1 VKHFI
6 YLTNTRL
13 VSLVSQGRRI
23 VARREFA
30 VSGAGAAAFEA
41 YLANLRD
48 TPAHLFTDLAEED
61 FRLDTIPH
69 VGARDREAILARKL
83 AQIFRSTPFRHAL
96 PQGREAEGRRDDRV
110 FYTAITN
117 PELLRPWLEMLERLR
132 VPLEGIYS
140 AAVFSGVLLEE
151 LDLLF
156 ANAMLVTFTPG
167 DAMRQSYFRDREIKF
182 SRLSPIDL
190 EEGQSLGTMIAEE
203 TTRTW
208 QYLDSL
214 RNFGADDRLEVCIL
228 VHPNDKR
235 VIEPELR
242 EFAQLRYHLLD
253 IEEVALKLGLKP
265 APLDS
270 TAEEVMVHLFL
281 LRKAANHFA
290 SEEQRRFSTLR
301 GARNTLMRLAG
312 AVVLASLAWSGWIL
326 APAFKATEA
335 DARAAQ
341 QVSSLDR
348 EYDEIMKSLPS
359 FGVGGSTMRDAVAFY
374 NGSIR
379 NFPTLTGFLVPVSE
393 ALRGHPAVRLTQLA
407 WIATDDPKASPRIT
421 RSPSREPVPVKSIA
435 GKAAES
441 APAPGPALPNDPPNP
456 MFAGGRYQVAVVEG
470 ALRVPANDFRGAM
483 AEVEK
488 LAADIASIPGY
499 RAEVME
505 GPLDV
510 GPGQQLQGRLNE
522 KSAPTMETRFLLRIV
537 REREPVA

>member
-1 VKHFI
+1 MRHFL

-13 VSLVSQGRRI
+13 VSLVAQGKRI

-41 YLANLRD
+41 HLANLHD
-48 TPAHLFTDLAEED
+48 TRTLVFVDLAEED

-69 VGARDREAILARKL
+69 VGAGDRQAILNRKL
-83 AQIFRSTPFRHAL
+83 TQIFRNTPYRHAL
-96 PQGREAEGRRDDRV
+96 LQGREPEGRRDDRV

-117 PELLRPWLEMLERLR
+117 PELLRPWVDMLERLA
-132 VPLEGIYS
+132 VPMEGIYS
-140 AAVFSGVLLEE
+140 AAVFSGVLLQE
-151 LDLLF
+151 LDLAF
-156 ANAMLVTFTPG
+156 ANTLLVTFTPG
-167 DAMRQSYFRDREIKF
+167 EAMRQSYLREREIKF
-182 SRLSPIDL
+182 SRLTPIDL

-228 VHPNDKR
+228 VHSSDRR

-242 EFAQLRYHLLD
+242 DFAQLQYRLLD

-270 TAEEVMVHLFL
+270 TCEEVMVHLFL
-281 LRKAANHFA
+281 LTQPDNHFA
-290 SEEQRRFSTLR
+290 SEEMRRFAVLR
-301 GARNTLMRLAG
+301 RARNALTQAAG
-312 AVVLASLAWSGWIL
+312 VVLAACIGWAGWTL
-326 APAFKATEA
+326 APALKLSEA
-335 DARAAQ
+335 DVRLTQ
-341 QVSSLDR
+341 QVSALDR

-379 NFPTLTGFLVPVSE
+379 GFPTLAGFLVPVSGV
-393 ALRGHPAVRLTQLA
+393 LRDHPTIRLTQFA
-407 WIATDDPKASPRIT
+407 WMATDDPKASPRLT
-421 RSPSREPVPVKSIA
+421 RSQSRDAPPVRTIA
-435 GKAAES
+435 GKSAES
-441 APAPGPALPNDPPNP
+441 ATAGQAAEDPPNP
-456 MFAGGRYQVAVVEG
+456 VFAGGRYQVAVVEG
-470 ALRVPANDFRGAM
+470 AMRVPTNDFRGAM

-488 LAADIASIPGY
+488 LAADIAAIPGY
-499 RAEVME
+499 RADVIE

-510 GPGQQLQGRLNE
+510 SPTTQLQGRLAE
-522 KSAPTMETRFLLRIV
+522 KGAATMETRFLLRIM
-537 REREPVA
+537 REKEPSA